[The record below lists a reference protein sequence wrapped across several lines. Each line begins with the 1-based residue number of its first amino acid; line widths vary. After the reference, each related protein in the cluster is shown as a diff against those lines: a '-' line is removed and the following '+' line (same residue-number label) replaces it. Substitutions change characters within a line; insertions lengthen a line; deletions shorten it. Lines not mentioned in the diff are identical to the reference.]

1 MDPKYIVAIE
11 IGSSKIHGAVAAVQP
26 DGSLSVLASECQ
38 RATGCV
44 RYGRVSNVQE
54 VSTHVNNILRKL
66 ENHPDIM
73 PRKISDIYVGLGG
86 RSFSTLPA
94 TATINYNRELE
105 ITAEAIKRLK
115 DEAQF
120 GITTPKVVLDILPRR
135 YFVNN
140 KEVTNIVGTVGT
152 SVRAEFTALLCAG
165 DNRNYLDRIKFE
177 SPIIR
182 RPNYLLRPVAVADM
196 VLENSER
203 QLGCVLV
210 DIGAET
216 TTVMVYKDGSLQ
228 FASTLPLGSRNI
240 TLDLKTGLSLTEDR
254 AEQVKLTLG
263 NAINERYG
271 QQLSAEQL
279 EVNQYV
285 QARTGEIIANV
296 IHQVEAAGYKM
307 ADLPAGFI
315 VVGGGARLRNFNQAL
330 TTQAKCKARMGA
342 AHSSISVCPGVDP
355 DRDIDILALL
365 SAAADRN
372 GDSCLVCNEVEVEV
386 PDTTEV
392 ATQDEPIRNFEVNRR
407 QDSATGKADGGYDDN
422 RRAKPKKGSFF
433 DRLFGRNNNDRDDL
447 MDDDDDD
454 DLMDDDDDELAS
466 PHNTYNGQAYGNRR
480 ADRTEDYDDEP
491 DDSPEQP
498 KVSKFNGF
506 RERVAR
512 FLEKGDD
519 ADLDDRNN

>member
-73 PRKISDIYVGLGG
+73 PRKISEIYVGLGG
-86 RSFSTLPA
+86 RSFSSLPA
-94 TATINYNRELE
+94 TATINYNREIE

-115 DEAQF
+115 DEANF
-120 GITTPKVVLDILPRR
+120 GLSTPKPVLEILPRR

-152 SVRAEFTALLCAG
+152 SVRAEFTALLCAQ

-177 SPIIR
+177 SPVIR
-182 RPNYLLRPVAVADM
+182 RRTYLLRPVAVADM
-196 VLENSER
+196 VLDYSER

-296 IHQVEAAGYKM
+296 IHQVEASGYKM
-307 ADLPAGFI
+307 SDLPAGFI

-330 TTQAKCKARMGA
+330 TTQAKCKTRMGTA
-342 AHSSISVCPGVDP
+342 TSSINVCQGIDP

-372 GDSCLVCNEVEVEV
+372 GDSCLVCDEVERPEAQQPAAQTESISNYEV
-386 PDTTEV
+386 DP
-392 ATQDEPIRNFEVNRR
+392 R
-407 QDSATGKADGGYDDN
+407 QEADDSADEYPVNSN
-422 RRAKPKKGSFF
+422 RPKTKDKKPSFF
-433 DRLFGRNNNDRDDL
+433 DRLFGRKNNDRDAL

-466 PHNTYNGQAYGNRR
+466 PHNTYNGQTYNNGRNGQNDAQ
-480 ADRTEDYDDEP
+480 DDE
-491 DDSPEQP
+491 DDDRPAQTKGSR
-498 KVSKFNGF
+498 FNGIK
-506 RERVAR
+506 ERVAR